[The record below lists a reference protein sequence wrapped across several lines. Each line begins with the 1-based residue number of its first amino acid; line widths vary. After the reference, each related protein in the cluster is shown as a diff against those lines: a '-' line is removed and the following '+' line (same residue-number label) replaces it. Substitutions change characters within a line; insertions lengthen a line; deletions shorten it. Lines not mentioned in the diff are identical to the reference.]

1 MSSLDFAL
9 KDFYRKKN
17 QTIPYLIVITLVI
30 AVTEFL
36 IYFTSSLGLN
46 VFIQSDFSN
55 DFYFSGSISIV
66 YKQFITIIQILLMIL
81 AVLIVVAISTTHII
95 NKKKDIGIMKALGTL
110 PHKLYSFYL
119 LEVFI
124 IFFIGFFFGIIGGLV
139 SFGIFSLIMNSFYFS
154 IEFQIDITF
163 TSILFVSCFFGIF
176 FVAGYALRR
185 IGKAEIIKTFS
196 KDIPHDYDASKK
208 FQFIPKWLSSLGIN
222 IKLSIINTLRRKGEF
237 KRYIIVFSLISLI
250 IFTLGLGTIVLRTSS
265 EEWIRKSQGENI
277 VVIGHEEVVQNYS
290 LMYEMF
296 SNPRIFISH
305 TDINFIDSKY
315 LFSINNVSNIGET
328 IDDIEK
334 IDERLINFCDTEE
347 MSKTVIVDGD
357 YVTYGKHRTENIPII
372 GANLSKMIQNFEIE
386 GNYSTLDFEMIV
398 GDGLAYNYFDKAL
411 IQNLKITNI
420 GNESQVFEITG
431 VIIDSFYNGY
441 AGYIS
446 LESFQNKM
454 LFSNQ
459 TINLVLLKLKSGSY
473 NNIKADLELF
483 IESNLGTNFTHM
495 KLDGVFKK
503 NLNFLLNLSLY
514 PMFLMIIM
522 AILGILS
529 LYNYQKSGI
538 MEKARDFLIMR
549 ALGSKNKAIKRILFL
564 ESTFVIIPSLL
575 ISLSIGMILNSIF
588 IFGRVYLPPLYI
600 PFSIFATL
608 LVTFISFN
616 FLSLYPIMRKINK
629 FSIKDFDIY

>member
-17 QTIPYLIVITLVI
+17 QTIPYLIVITLVVAI
-30 AVTEFL
+30 TEFL

-55 DFYFSGSISIV
+55 EFFFSGSISIV

-81 AVLIVVAISTTHII
+81 AVFIVVAISTTHII

-110 PHKLYSFYL
+110 PRKLYSFYL
-119 LEVFI
+119 LEVYI
-124 IFFIGFFFGIIGGLV
+124 IFFIGFFFGIMCGLL

-154 IEFQIDITF
+154 IEFQIDVIF
-163 TSILFVSCFFGIF
+163 TSILFVSCILGIF
-176 FVAGYALRR
+176 FVSGYALRR
-185 IGKAEIIKTFS
+185 IGKEKIIKTFS
-196 KDIPHDYDASKK
+196 KDIPYDYDASKK
-208 FQFIPKWLSSLGIN
+208 IQFIPKWLSSLGIN

-237 KRYIIVFSLISLI
+237 KRYIIVFSLICLI

-265 EEWIRKSQGENI
+265 EEWIRKAQGENI
-277 VVIGHEEVVQNYS
+277 VIIGHEDVIQNYS

-296 SNPRIFISH
+296 SNPRIVINH
-305 TDINFIDSKY
+305 TDVNFTDSKY
-315 LFSINNVSNIGET
+315 LFNINNVSNIKET
-328 IDDIEK
+328 IGDIEK
-334 IDERLINFCDTEE
+334 VDERLINFCDTEE
-347 MSKTVIVDGD
+347 MSKTVIIDGE
-357 YVTYGKHRTENIPII
+357 YVTYGKHRTVNIPII
-372 GANLSKMIQNFEIE
+372 GVNLSKIIQNFEIE
-386 GNYSTLDFEMIV
+386 GNYSTHDYEMII

-411 IQNLKITNI
+411 IQNLKIKNI
-420 GNESQVFEITG
+420 GIESHEFEITG

-446 LESFQNKM
+446 LESFQNKL

-473 NNIKADLELF
+473 NNIKTDLEIF
-483 IESNLGTNFTHM
+483 IESNLGTDFAHM

-549 ALGSKNKAIKRILFL
+549 ALGSRNKALKRILFL

-575 ISLSIGMILNSIF
+575 ISLSIGMILNSIV

-600 PFSIFATL
+600 PFAVFAIL
-608 LVTFISFN
+608 LVTFTSFN
-616 FLSLYPIMRKINK
+616 FLSLFPIMRKINK

>member
-17 QTIPYLIVITLVI
+17 QTIPYLIVIILVI

-110 PHKLYSFYL
+110 PRKLYSFYL

-124 IFFIGFFFGIIGGLV
+124 IFFIGFFLGIIGGLI
-139 SFGIFSLIMNSFYFS
+139 SFEIFILIINSFYFS
-154 IEFQIDITF
+154 IEFQIDFVF
-163 TSILFVSCFFGIF
+163 TSILFGSCFFGIF

-185 IGKAEIIKTFS
+185 MGKAEIIKTFS

-208 FQFIPKWLSSLGIN
+208 IQFIPKWLSSLGIN

-237 KRYIIVFSLISLI
+237 KRYIIVFSLITLI
-250 IFTLGLGTIVLRTSS
+250 IFTLGLGTIVLKTSS
-265 EEWIRKSQGENI
+265 EEWIRRSQGENI

-305 TDINFIDSKY
+305 TDINFTDSRY
-315 LFSINNVSNIGET
+315 LFSINNVSNIRET
-328 IDDIEK
+328 IDNIEK

-357 YVTYGKHRTENIPII
+357 YVTYGKERKENIPII
-372 GANLSKMIQNFEIE
+372 GVNISKMIQNFEIE
-386 GNYSTLDFEMIV
+386 GNYSTLDYEMIV

-441 AGYIS
+441 TGYMS
-446 LESFQNKM
+446 LESFQNKL

-483 IESNLGTNFTHM
+483 IESNLGTNFTHF

-549 ALGSKNKAIKRILFL
+549 ALGSKNKVIKRIVFL

-575 ISLSIGMILNSIF
+575 ISLSIGMILNSVV

-600 PFSIFATL
+600 PFILFATL
-608 LVTFISFN
+608 LGTFISFN